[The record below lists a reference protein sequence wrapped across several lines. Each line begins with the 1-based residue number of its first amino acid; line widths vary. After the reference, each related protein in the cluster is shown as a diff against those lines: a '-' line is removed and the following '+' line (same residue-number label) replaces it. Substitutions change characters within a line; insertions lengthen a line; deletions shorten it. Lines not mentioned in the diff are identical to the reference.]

1 MPSLSDGKL
10 SYSRLCIIFISSWID
25 PICNMII
32 YLRIYYLASQDSR
45 ILHISDYI
53 RISDLFRRRAKT
65 LRTVA
70 SQLANNVSTFQQNL
84 VYKFLTLFNNL
95 GRTQRPEMSAKPKV
109 IINLYDEIL
118 TTITKQGCLNIHP
131 RPHVSLSVLIF

>member
-1 MPSLSDGKL
+1 
-10 SYSRLCIIFISSWID
+10 
-25 PICNMII
+25 MII